1 MEVNHVEKEEL
12 GKDTLQIICK
22 LEQEKHHEFL
32 KAFIW
37 DATNELN

>member
-1 MEVNHVEKEEL
+1 MEKEEL

-32 KAFIW
+32 KVFIR
-37 DATNELN
+37 DATNESNLI